1 MKRIYEFQRARHPA
15 AAALLLLL
23 IMLFSGMV
31 TVYAESPFGVY
42 VQDDA
47 KLLQTQTKQALY
59 NNAIW
64 LKEKTG
70 TAQVGVVTL
79 PSLEGRTIEEIA
91 VDKFRQLGLGDK
103 QRNDGVLLLYAKDE
117 NRVRIEVGYGLE
129 GAIPDGKAGEILDRY
144 FLPNMK
150 SGAVD
155 QAFYAAQAAI
165 IGEVAKEYN
174 INPAEMERQGIPRTQ
189 YSDQQNL
196 FAGMPGYMKLL
207 IAIGIAFL
215 IFLDFR
221 FFGGMLT
228 WGLLSMLRRGG
239 GGGGWGGGR
248 GGGGSSGGGG
258 ASR

>member
-1 MKRIYEFQRARHPA
+1 MKRKFEFRLVRFHA
-15 AAALLLLL
+15 AAAILLSL
-23 IMLFSGMV
+23 IVLFSGML
-31 TVYAESPFGVY
+31 TVFGESPFGVY

-47 KLLQTQTKQALY
+47 QLLQTDTKQVLY
-59 NNAIW
+59 NNALW

-79 PSLEGRTIEEIA
+79 PSLEGRTIEEVA

-103 QRNDGVLLLYAKDE
+103 ERNDGVLLLYVKDE
-117 NRVRIEVGYGLE
+117 NHVRIEVGYGLE
-129 GAIPDGKAGEILDRY
+129 GAIPDGKAGEILDRF

-155 QAFYAAQAAI
+155 QAFYDAQGAI

-174 INPAEMERQGIPRTQ
+174 IDPAEMERQGIPQTN
-189 YSDQQNL
+189 YGDNQNL
-196 FAGMPGYMKLL
+196 LAGMPGYMKLL
-207 IAIGIAFL
+207 IGIGIAIL

-228 WGLLSMLRRGG
+228 WGLLSMMRRGG
-239 GGGGWGGGR
+239 GGGGGGGR